1 METIFLIDTSK
12 SMEGE
17 RVGQLNHVM
26 LEILTRLENFSENT
40 KENVY
45 VRVVNFDNVARFFI
59 GRATQSIRVDKAYD
73 MWHNLIAKGATDTAH
88 AVRLCKKSRES
99 DYATMKYDKTVA
111 IVVTDGKSSDEE
123 DFNDAISEMK
133 ESLSKMKEKSI
144 FFASIGVF
152 DYDGKELEAFADLNN
167 VCKTKYSKRNSE
179 SVYRADDIYKL
190 NDIMKKILED

>member
-59 GRATQSIRVDKAYD
+59 GRAT
-73 MWHNLIAKGATDTAH
+73 
-88 AVRLCKKSRES
+88 
-99 DYATMKYDKTVA
+99 
-111 IVVTDGKSSDEE
+111 
-123 DFNDAISEMK
+123 
-133 ESLSKMKEKSI
+133 
-144 FFASIGVF
+144 
-152 DYDGKELEAFADLNN
+152 
-167 VCKTKYSKRNSE
+167 
-179 SVYRADDIYKL
+179 
-190 NDIMKKILED
+190 